1 MYNRQM
7 RRTLS
12 VLALLA
18 VLCNWQTAVADSKSL
33 PITATSW
40 LVTDYK
46 GKIIDGKNY
55 TEVRPIAS
63 VTKLMTAMIVLDANQ
78 DLDQKIKLYTRREL
92 IGLTITHS
100 DNRAANI
107 LCESYPGGRY
117 ECVKAMNRK
126 AKLLGLDHT
135 QYHEPTGLSVM
146 NVSTAEE
153 LVDIVL
159 EASKYPEIVAASKS
173 TTTVQ
178 QKKRVVSFNNT
189 NPITKKRDDIIVS
202 KTGWIRASGGCLVM
216 LVDTDEGRRVVVVLN
231 SKTIKTRIPDAE
243 YLLATY

>member
-1 MYNRQM
+1 MLKIIL
-7 RRTLS
+7 LS
-12 VLALLA
+12 LGLLVSA
-18 VLCNWQTAVADSKSL
+18 ANAKD
-33 PITATSW
+33 ITATSW
-40 LVTDYK
+40 IVADYK
-46 GKIIDGKNY
+46 GKIIDGENY
-55 TEVRPIAS
+55 REIRPVAS
-63 VTKLMTAMIVLDANQ
+63 VTKLMTAMVVLDANQ
-78 DLDQKIKLYTRREL
+78 DLDQKIKFYTRREL
-92 IGLTITHS
+92 IGLAITYS
-100 DNRAANI
+100 DNRAANM
-107 LCESYPGGRY
+107 LCESYPGGKY

-135 QYHEPTGLSVM
+135 QYHEPTGLSAM

-153 LVDIVL
+153 LIDIVL

-178 QKKRVVSFNNT
+178 DKKRVLSFNNT
-189 NPITKKRDDIIVS
+189 NPITRKRDDIIVS

-216 LVDTDEGRRVVVVLN
+216 LVDTDLGKRVIVVLN

>member
-1 MYNRQM
+1 MFKYI
-7 RRTLS
+7 
-12 VLALLA
+12 LLA
-18 VLCNWQTAVADSKSL
+18 FALFINTAYATD
-33 PITATSW
+33 ITATSW

-46 GKIIDGKNY
+46 GKIINGENY
-55 TEVRPIAS
+55 REIRPVAS
-63 VTKLMTAMIVLDANQ
+63 VTKLMTAMVVLDANQ

-92 IGLTITHS
+92 IGLAITYS
-100 DNRAANI
+100 DNRAANM
-107 LCESYPGGRY
+107 LCESYPGGKY

-126 AKLLGLDHT
+126 AKLLGLDYT
-135 QYHEPTGLSVM
+135 QYHEPTGLSAM

-178 QKKRVVSFNNT
+178 DKKRVVSYNNT
-189 NPITKKRDDIIVS
+189 NPITRKRDDIIVS

-216 LVDTDEGRRVVVVLN
+216 LVDTDLGKRVIVVLN

>member
-1 MYNRQM
+1 MFKYI
-7 RRTLS
+7 
-12 VLALLA
+12 LLA
-18 VLCNWQTAVADSKSL
+18 FALFINTAYATD
-33 PITATSW
+33 ITATSW

-46 GKIIDGKNY
+46 GKIINGENY
-55 TEVRPIAS
+55 REIRPVAS
-63 VTKLMTAMIVLDANQ
+63 VTKLMTAMVVLDANQ
-78 DLDQKIKLYTRREL
+78 DLDQKIKLHTRREL
-92 IGLTITHS
+92 IGLAITRS

-107 LCESYPGGRY
+107 LCESYPGGKN

-126 AKLLGLDHT
+126 AKLLGLDYT
-135 QYHEPTGLSVM
+135 QYHEPTGLSAM

-178 QKKRVVSFNNT
+178 DKKRVVSFNNT
-189 NPITKKRDDIIVS
+189 NPITRKRDDIIVS

-216 LVDTDEGRRVVVVLN
+216 LVDTNLGKRVIVVLN
-231 SKTIKTRIPDAE
+231 SKTIKTRVPDAE

>member
-1 MYNRQM
+1 MFKYI
-7 RRTLS
+7 
-12 VLALLA
+12 LLA
-18 VLCNWQTAVADSKSL
+18 FALFINTAYATD
-33 PITATSW
+33 ITATSW

-46 GKIIDGKNY
+46 GKIINGENY
-55 TEVRPIAS
+55 REIRPVAS
-63 VTKLMTAMIVLDANQ
+63 VTKLMTAMVVLDANQ
-78 DLDQKIKLYTRREL
+78 DLDQKIKLHTRREL
-92 IGLTITHS
+92 IGLAITRS

-107 LCESYPGGRY
+107 LCESYPGGKN

-126 AKLLGLDHT
+126 AKLLGLDYT
-135 QYHEPTGLSVM
+135 QYHEPTGLSSM

-173 TTTVQ
+173 TTTIQ
-178 QKKRVVSFNNT
+178 DKKRAVSFNNT
-189 NPITKKRDDIIVS
+189 NPITRKRDDIIVS

-216 LVDTDEGRRVVVVLN
+216 LVDTDLGKRVIVVLN
-231 SKTIKTRIPDAE
+231 SKTIKTRVPDAE

>member
-1 MYNRQM
+1 MFKYI
-7 RRTLS
+7 
-12 VLALLA
+12 LLA
-18 VLCNWQTAVADSKSL
+18 FALFINTAYATD
-33 PITATSW
+33 ITATSW

-46 GKIIDGKNY
+46 GKIINGENY
-55 TEVRPIAS
+55 REIRPVAS
-63 VTKLMTAMIVLDANQ
+63 VTKLMTAMVVLDANQ
-78 DLDQKIKLYTRREL
+78 DLDQKIKLHTRREL
-92 IGLTITHS
+92 IGLAITRS

-107 LCESYPGGRY
+107 LCESYPGGKN

-126 AKLLGLDHT
+126 AKLLGLDYT
-135 QYHEPTGLSVM
+135 QYQEPTGLSAM

-178 QKKRVVSFNNT
+178 DKKRVVSFNNT
-189 NPITKKRDDIIVS
+189 NPITRKRNDIVVS

-216 LVDTDEGRRVVVVLN
+216 LVDTDLGKRVIVVLN
-231 SKTIKTRIPDAE
+231 SKTIKTRVPDAE

>member
-1 MYNRQM
+1 MLKIIL
-7 RRTLS
+7 LS
-12 VLALLA
+12 LGLLVGA
-18 VLCNWQTAVADSKSL
+18 ANAKD
-33 PITATSW
+33 ITATSW
-40 LVTDYK
+40 IVTDYK
-46 GKIIDGKNY
+46 GKIIDGENY
-55 TEVRPIAS
+55 REIRPVAS
-63 VTKLMTAMIVLDANQ
+63 VTKLMTAMVVLDANQ

-92 IGLTITHS
+92 IGLAITYS
-100 DNRAANI
+100 DNRAANL
-107 LCESYPGGRY
+107 LCESYPGGKY

-126 AKLLGLDHT
+126 AKLLGLDYT
-135 QYHEPTGLSVM
+135 QYHEPTGLSAM

-178 QKKRVVSFNNT
+178 DKKRVVLFNNT
-189 NPITKKRDDIIVS
+189 NPITRKRDDVVVS

-216 LVDTDEGRRVVVVLN
+216 LVDTNLGKRVVVVLN